1 MTTPRVLIIGGG
13 AVGALLA
20 CDLLSQSVPV
30 RVVDARAS
38 LTESDPHSRAVMIW
52 PRVLELLRK
61 VDLADRLV
69 DRGHPVKDVS
79 FFSSGR
85 HLGAV
90 RLDRMGAAYP
100 FGLGIVQ
107 RELEELLWAR
117 VNELGGEVEVGVR
130 LAELDVSG
138 PRPLA
143 RMLHADGSIEEARP
157 DWLIGAD
164 GAGSTVREALGID
177 YPGVPFP
184 LGIALGDFPITGP
197 IRSGVEYHYSAHGML
212 PLVHLPGRV
221 ARLATVV
228 LPGEQDWSDR
238 PRADWQ
244 TMVNERTNR
253 PYTLGEPL
261 WKRTYYPRPG
271 VAERFRRGRVVL
283 VGDAAHSVV
292 PLGGQGLNL
301 GLQDAFAL
309 GWRLSGVLRAEL
321 GEGVLDDYDTERRL
335 AVEQVRTLIRAEMSL
350 SAVDT
355 PAQRRRRDAGIRLA
369 HRTGVLRRV
378 IAPLMSQIGL
388 SYAPHKGRLWTSSL
402 RIKARPGDR
411 LPIFHGHGPRE
422 LAPVLD
428 GGAHVALM
436 WPGARAGDT
445 WLRHVSTA
453 ENTLKG
459 RVARVHD
466 LAGLRGANR
475 RRFTRL
481 FGLRPTVALVRPD
494 GHLAYSAPADQPD
507 LAAAYLPNQTGR

>member
-1 MTTPRVLIIGGG
+1 MTTPKVLIIGGG

-61 VDLADRLV
+61 VDLADRLI
-69 DRGHPVKDVS
+69 DRGRRVHDVS

-85 HLGAV
+85 HLGVV

-107 RELEELLWAR
+107 RELEELLWTR

-130 LAELDVSG
+130 LEGLDVSG

-143 RMLHADGSIEEARP
+143 TMRHADGTIEEARP

-164 GAGSTVREALGID
+164 GAGSMVRETLGIE

-197 IRSGVEYHYSAHGML
+197 NRSGVEYHYSARGML
-212 PLVHLPGRV
+212 PLVHLPGGV

-244 TMVNERTNR
+244 SMVDERTSL
-253 PYTLGEPL
+253 PYTLGEPV

-271 VAERFRRGRVVL
+271 VAEHFRQGRVVL

-309 GWRLSGVLRAEL
+309 GWRLSGVLRADL

-350 SAVDT
+350 SAADI

-369 HRTGVLRRV
+369 YRTGVLQRV
-378 IAPLMSQIGL
+378 IAPLMSQVGL
-388 SYAPHKGRLWTSSL
+388 SYAPHEGPLWTLPL
-402 RIKARPGDR
+402 RIKARRGDR
-411 LPIFHGHGPRE
+411 LPVFHGHGSGE
-422 LAPVLD
+422 SAPVLD
-428 GGAHVALM
+428 GGAHVALL
-436 WPGARAGDT
+436 WPGVRRGDT
-445 WLRHVSTA
+445 WPRHVSAAQNALT
-453 ENTLKG
+453 G
-459 RVARVHD
+459 RVACVHD
-466 LAGLRGANR
+466 LAALRGAHR
-475 RRFTRL
+475 RRFLRL
-481 FGLRPTVALVRPD
+481 FGVRPTMALVRPD
-494 GHLAYSAPADQPD
+494 GHLAYSAPADRPD
-507 LAAAYLPNQTGR
+507 LAAAYLLDQTRR